1 MWCFFYEPE
10 RLPKSYVTWIQKLAN
25 LDYRLIQILQ
35 LIRANQWSYSQPP
48 LRSSSTSLVLQESAT
63 AQGYSASWGDPSL
76 LPAYGGTVADQ
87 AWKNLG
93 VTSRPGVGGVPCEL
107 LHGHFGRS
115 FGLEGSCTANA
126 TLRVVYAFAQAFAI
140 YLPVHFL
147 RTLFTP
153 PLLRSRLNSN
163 FHLQQVLLRT
173 FRSASF
179 LSSFIGL
186 YWYSVCLTR
195 TLLLPKLFP
204 RISHNFWDGPYGCV
218 MVACLTCG
226 SSIWV
231 EEGRRRGEMAL
242 YVLPRAIR
250 ACLPE
255 SWVRSRGRVVER
267 QVLFL

>member
-1 MWCFFYEPE
+1 MWCFFYEPD

-25 LDYRLIQILQ
+25 LDYRFVQTLQ
-35 LIRANQWSYSQPP
+35 LIRAKKWSYSQSH
-48 LRSSSTSLVLQESAT
+48 SSPFVLQECAT
-63 AQGYSASWGDPSL
+63 TQGYPASWGDPSF
-76 LPAYGGTVADQ
+76 LPAYGGAVADQ
-87 AWKNLG
+87 VWKNLG
-93 VTSRPGVGGVPCEL
+93 VTSRSGVGGVPCEL
-107 LHGHFGRS
+107 LHAPVGRP

-126 TLRVVYAFAQAFAI
+126 TIRVLYAFAQAFAI

-147 RTLFTP
+147 RTLFTCP
-153 PLLRSRLNSN
+153 RTLLNPYLHLDRLKQIL
-163 FHLQQVLLRT
+163 FHTL
-173 FRSASF
+173 RSASF

-186 YWYSVCLTR
+186 YWYSVCLAR

-204 RISHNFWDGPYGCV
+204 TISHNFWDGPYGCV

-231 EEGRRRGEMAL
+231 EDGRRRGEMAL

-255 SWVRSRGRVVER
+255 NWVRSRGRLIER
-267 QVLFL
+267 QVLFLCV